1 MEISHCTQ
9 EKSRIQ
15 RTEKAT
21 EQDKNDK
28 EIDIHK
34 YSEPCMKSIKRSDVF
49 DEPYVRKSRKKHCDW
64 MKSSSDT
71 YCPKLSKKYHMHQK
85 TFDRLKKYVIDE
97 PSVSDLP
104 QECETLSR

>member
-1 MEISHCTQ
+1 MEIPYCTQ

-15 RTEKAT
+15 RTEKAM

-34 YSEPCMKSIKRSDVF
+34 YSESCMKSMKRSDVF
-49 DEPYVRKSRKKHCDW
+49 DESHVRKSRKKHW

-71 YCPKLSKKYHMHQK
+71 YCPKLSKKYYIHQK
-85 TFDRLKKYVIDE
+85 TFDRLKKYVIAE

-104 QECETLSR
+104 QVCETLSR

>member
-1 MEISHCTQ
+1 MEMSHCIQ
-9 EKSRIQ
+9 EKNGIQ
-15 RTEKAT
+15 KTEKAT

-34 YSEPCMKSIKRSDVF
+34 YSEPCMKSMKRSDVF
-49 DEPYVRKSRKKHCDW
+49 EEPHVRKSRKKHCDW

-71 YCPKLSKKYHMHQK
+71 YCPKLLQKYTHQK
-85 TFDRLKKYVIDE
+85 TFDYLKKYIIDK
-97 PSVSDLP
+97 PSVPDLP

>member
-1 MEISHCTQ
+1 MEVPYCVQ
-9 EKSRIQ
+9 EKSGIQ

-49 DEPYVRKSRKKHCDW
+49 EEPRVKKSRKKHCDW

-71 YCPKLSKKYHMHQK
+71 YCPKFSQKYHMHQK
-85 TFDRLKKYVIDE
+85 TFGHLKNYVIDE
-97 PSVSDLP
+97 PSVSDSP
-104 QECETLSR
+104 QECETLLR

>member
-1 MEISHCTQ
+1 MEVPYCVQ
-9 EKSRIQ
+9 EKSGIQ

-49 DEPYVRKSRKKHCDW
+49 EEPRIRKSHKKHCDW

-71 YCPKLSKKYHMHQK
+71 YCPKFSKKYHMHQK
-85 TFDRLKKYVIDE
+85 TSGHLKKYVIDE
-97 PSVSDLP
+97 PSISDLP